1 MSDFLLYASVVA
13 LFLVCILVVLVIL
26 MQRPSANAG
35 MGSALGGGAAE
46 TVFGG
51 ESANVLSKMTTT
63 LTVILFVLSFGL
75 YLGFVAR
82 EKPSAKALDAKA
94 TAPSPLRLL
103 RLLRL
108 PLRPPLLPSLLLPS
122 LLLPP
127 PRPSPPRLR
136 PRRLRR
142 SPPLRLRPRP
152 PRPRCPLS
160 SSTARPTASSTSSW
174 WTPMAACCC
183 KARVLTHPRTQAR
196 PSPACSAKG
205 WAHWRGSGRLW
216 MAWQMPMW
224 QRHWRRWPRMQRLRP
239 EHLAHTNAIYL
250 IA

>member
-94 TAPSPLRLL
+94 TAPVAAPAATAPAAPAPAPASAVAKPQ
-103 RLLRL
+103 
-108 PLRPPLLPSLLLPS
+108 
-122 LLLPP
+122 
-127 PRPSPPRLR
+127 
-136 PRRLRR
+136 
-142 SPPLRLRPRP
+142 
-152 PRPRCPLS
+152 
-160 SSTARPTASSTSSW
+160 STPAPAAT
-174 WTPMAACCC
+174 TPAKPAA
-183 KARVLTHPRTQAR
+183 
-196 PSPACSAKG
+196 PAPAK
-205 WAHWRGSGRLW
+205 
-216 MAWQMPMW
+216 
-224 QRHWRRWPRMQRLRP
+224 
-239 EHLAHTNAIYL
+239 
-250 IA
+250 

>member
-82 EKPSAKALDAKA
+82 EKPVSKALDAKA
-94 TAPSPLRLL
+94 TAPVV
-103 RLLRL
+103 
-108 PLRPPLLPSLLLPS
+108 
-122 LLLPP
+122 
-127 PRPSPPRLR
+127 
-136 PRRLRR
+136 
-142 SPPLRLRPRP
+142 
-152 PRPRCPLS
+152 
-160 SSTARPTASSTSSW
+160 
-174 WTPMAACCC
+174 TPAAPV
-183 KARVLTHPRTQAR
+183 A
-196 PSPACSAKG
+196 SPAAPAATAPAAPSVPAPAAAKPQSTP
-205 WAHWRGSGRLW
+205 AP
-216 MAWQMPMW
+216 AATTPAK
-224 QRHWRRWPRMQRLRP
+224 PAAP
-239 EHLAHTNAIYL
+239 APAK
-250 IA
+250 

>member
-94 TAPSPLRLL
+94 TAPVAAPAA
-103 RLLRL
+103 
-108 PLRPPLLPSLLLPS
+108 PAAPAA
-122 LLLPP
+122 
-127 PRPSPPRLR
+127 
-136 PRRLRR
+136 
-142 SPPLRLRPRP
+142 
-152 PRPRCPLS
+152 
-160 SSTARPTASSTSSW
+160 TAPTAPSVPAPAVPAPAAATPQSTPAPAAT
-174 WTPMAACCC
+174 TPAKPAA
-183 KARVLTHPRTQAR
+183 
-196 PSPACSAKG
+196 PAPAK
-205 WAHWRGSGRLW
+205 
-216 MAWQMPMW
+216 
-224 QRHWRRWPRMQRLRP
+224 
-239 EHLAHTNAIYL
+239 
-250 IA
+250 

>member
-82 EKPSAKALDAKA
+82 KKPVTKALDAKA
-94 TAPSPLRLL
+94 TTPVAAPAVPAA
-103 RLLRL
+103 
-108 PLRPPLLPSLLLPS
+108 
-122 LLLPP
+122 
-127 PRPSPPRLR
+127 
-136 PRRLRR
+136 
-142 SPPLRLRPRP
+142 
-152 PRPRCPLS
+152 
-160 SSTARPTASSTSSW
+160 TAPAAPKAPVATPTAPAPAAAKPQSTPAPAAT
-174 WTPMAACCC
+174 TPAKPAA
-183 KARVLTHPRTQAR
+183 
-196 PSPACSAKG
+196 PAPAK
-205 WAHWRGSGRLW
+205 
-216 MAWQMPMW
+216 
-224 QRHWRRWPRMQRLRP
+224 
-239 EHLAHTNAIYL
+239 
-250 IA
+250 

>member
-94 TAPSPLRLL
+94 TAPVAAPAA
-103 RLLRL
+103 
-108 PLRPPLLPSLLLPS
+108 PAAPAATAPAAPAPA
-122 LLLPP
+122 PATAVAKP
-127 PRPSPPRLR
+127 Q
-136 PRRLRR
+136 
-142 SPPLRLRPRP
+142 
-152 PRPRCPLS
+152 
-160 SSTARPTASSTSSW
+160 STPAPAAT
-174 WTPMAACCC
+174 TPAKPAA
-183 KARVLTHPRTQAR
+183 
-196 PSPACSAKG
+196 PAPAK
-205 WAHWRGSGRLW
+205 
-216 MAWQMPMW
+216 
-224 QRHWRRWPRMQRLRP
+224 
-239 EHLAHTNAIYL
+239 
-250 IA
+250 